1 MTNLPTETTQFN
13 LKYTGDINPPPGN
26 PDRPPYKPSD
36 DLKQMVKLA
45 IALSRPLLLMGDPG
59 VGKTRLA
66 SAIAYEFTQEYQ
78 GYIQL
83 AKESC
88 KDKEWA
94 KDWIKKDEWPLYTW
108 YVKSTSCAKDGLY
121 KYDAVGRL
129 RDTQLAKS
137 ENLAETIRQKS
148 IKRLED
154 ETQSGYIKFGA
165 LGKAFQTPIPAIV
178 LIDEIDKADID
189 FPNDLLL
196 ELDEKRFF
204 IEETDREV
212 KKIVS
217 PLIIITSND
226 EKSLPNAFLRRCLFH
241 YLEPPTTEELEEI
254 VKAHFGE
261 DLPNVTELIAAFQ
274 PVQEASKT
282 GGKKSS
288 TGELLDFIKVV
299 NSVLKTPIQDVPKLM
314 RENLGVLLKTP
325 DEQTR
330 YKKSME
336 GKKEGKKDDSR

>member
-1 MTNLPTETTQFN
+1 MTNLPNKTTQFN
-13 LKYTGDINPPPGN
+13 LEYTGDINPEPGN

-45 IALSRPLLLMGDPG
+45 IALERPLLLMGDPG
-59 VGKTRLA
+59 VGKTQLA
-66 SAIAYEFTQEYQ
+66 SAIAYEFTQQYQ
-78 GYIQL
+78 EYIQL
-83 AKESC
+83 AKKLLKE
-88 KDKEWA
+88 KEWA
-94 KDWIKKDEWPLYTW
+94 KDWIEKNEWPLYPW
-108 YVKSTSCAKDGLY
+108 YVKSTSSAKDGLY

-137 ENLAETIRQKS
+137 DKLADPIRQKS
-148 IKRLED
+148 IQRLQD

-217 PLIIITSND
+217 PLIIITSNN

-241 YLEPPTTEELEEI
+241 YLEPPTTKELEKI
-254 VKAHFGE
+254 IKAHFGE
-261 DLPNVTELIAAFQ
+261 PLSNITEII
-274 PVQEASKT
+274 EAYQALQAKAPKT
-282 GGKKSS
+282 GGKKAS

-299 NSVLKTPIQDVPKLM
+299 TSVLNTPIQDVPKLM
-314 RENLGVLLKTP
+314 RENLGVLLKTR
-325 DEQTR
+325 DEQIR
-330 YKKSME
+330 YKKSTE
-336 GKKEGKKDDSR
+336 GHKYESP